1 MPRST
6 KRKRAP
12 RVQTE
17 IPDEEDVDVVS
28 DPGSDGEPELDTEE
42 PECQEQNGDA
52 NHRFEVEAEIWDS
65 FREEF
70 HEGMVSLS
78 VSPIVRAADR
88 IRSGGTTPFV
98 SAPVVR
104 VAA

>member
-17 IPDEEDVDVVS
+17 IPDEEEVEIVS
-28 DPGSDGEPELDTEE
+28 DDGEPELDSEE
-42 PECQEQNGDA
+42 PECQEENGDA
-52 NHRFEVEAEIWDS
+52 NHRFEVEAEIWDL

-70 HEGMVSLS
+70 HEGTFSLS
-78 VSPIVRAADR
+78 LR
-88 IRSGGTTPFV
+88 
-98 SAPVVR
+98 
-104 VAA
+104 